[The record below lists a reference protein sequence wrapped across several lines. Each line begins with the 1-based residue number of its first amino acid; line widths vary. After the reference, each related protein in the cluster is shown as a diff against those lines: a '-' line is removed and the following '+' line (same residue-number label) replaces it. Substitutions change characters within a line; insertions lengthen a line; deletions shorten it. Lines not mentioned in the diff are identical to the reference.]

1 MRPPSS
7 LMVRISATS
16 SPLPNHEARAGLG
29 LFAGLE
35 NDFPIGEV
43 ETAEEQK
50 LDCAARAFLHAVQA
64 RGDDA
69 RLVDD
74 EHVAGVEVIDHVAED
89 FMLDRAG
96 IAMVDEQAAA
106 IARFDGVCAMS
117 SCGSS

>member
-1 MRPPSS
+1 
-7 LMVRISATS
+7 MVRISATS
-16 SPLPNHEARAGLG
+16 SPLPNTKRAPGLAF
-29 LFAGLE
+29 FAGLE

-74 EHVAGVEVIDHVAED
+74 DEHVAGIEVIDHVAED